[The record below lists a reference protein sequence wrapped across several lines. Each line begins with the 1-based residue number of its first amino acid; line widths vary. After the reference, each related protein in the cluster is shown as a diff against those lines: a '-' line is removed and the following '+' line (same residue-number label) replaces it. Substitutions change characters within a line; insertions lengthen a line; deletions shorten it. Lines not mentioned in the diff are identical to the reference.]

1 MVLKIKLT
9 GIALSLGFLVVS
21 APVFAQQPQAPAPGD
36 GGEQQQSERG
46 PRQRRRGPGDMH
58 MLRQLGELQLTE
70 AQQQQARAIIE
81 NHLAAIKPQREE
93 LLKLREQ
100 PKEGANETD
109 VQSRAQ
115 ALRAQIHESAQNMR
129 SQLLA
134 LLTPD
139 QRAKLDQM
147 EMEHKARREQMR
159 ERRRQMPESDQQQQ

>member
-1 MVLKIKLT
+1 MRMLHV
-9 GIALSLGFLVVS
+9 
-21 APVFAQQPQAPAPGD
+21 
-36 GGEQQQSERG
+36 
-46 PRQRRRGPGDMH
+46 
-58 MLRQLGELQLTE
+58 LRQLDLTE
-70 AQQQQARAIIE
+70 AQQQQARAIVE

-100 PKEGANETD
+100 SKEGTNETD

-139 QRAKLDQM
+139 QRARLDQM

-159 ERRRQMPESDQQQQ
+159 ERRRQMPENDQPQQ